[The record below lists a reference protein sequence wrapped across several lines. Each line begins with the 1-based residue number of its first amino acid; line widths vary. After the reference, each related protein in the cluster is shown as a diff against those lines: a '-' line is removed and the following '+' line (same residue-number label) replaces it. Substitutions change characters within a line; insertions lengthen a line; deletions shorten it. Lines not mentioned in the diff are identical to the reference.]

1 MTLIQKFLDK
11 FRRKP
16 PRIDTVWGP
25 VSERARAQAAT
36 NLRLD
41 PVKRAAVLEL
51 IIKEVGGSRK
61 KGIAEARRRYP
72 EVQWT

>member
-1 MTLIQKFLDK
+1 MSIIQRFIDK
-11 FRRKP
+11 LRRKP
-16 PRIDTVWGP
+16 PRIDTVWGL

-41 PVKRAAVLEL
+41 PIKRAAVLEL

-72 EVQWT
+72 EVSWT